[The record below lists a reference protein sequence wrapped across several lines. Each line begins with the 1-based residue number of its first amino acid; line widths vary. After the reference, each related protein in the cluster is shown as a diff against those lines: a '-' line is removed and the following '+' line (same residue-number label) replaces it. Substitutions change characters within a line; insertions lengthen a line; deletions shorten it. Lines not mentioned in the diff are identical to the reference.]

1 MQWLEASSFT
11 CYRQL
16 SCIVMQWKDTSCCVV
31 CNLNSL
37 LRSCGIE
44 FKYRLL
50 TNSSSPTDYSQT
62 VVVLQGL
69 ILLVLSSTCSTILV
83 FFMNFPSPAIS
94 NNHRVKVDGYRFSL
108 PFDLSKIFLKLQSLW
123 WYSHP
128 PPPQSLPHPLLT
140 DSDLALDTEPVNERG
155 CM

>member
-1 MQWLEASSFT
+1 MKNRCSIPIIASPFLVARKTGIILCNDLRLLHSHVIVS
-11 CYRQL
+11 YLAL
-16 SCIVMQWKDTSCCVV
+16 SCSEKIPHVV
-31 CNLNSL
+31 LSATLTLFLGLVVLNLN
-37 LRSCGIE
+37 
-44 FKYRLL
+44 
-50 TNSSSPTDYSQT
+50 TDYSQT

-94 NNHRVKVDGYRFSL
+94 NNHRVKVDGCRFSL
-108 PFDLSKIFLKLQSLW
+108 PFDLCKIFLKLQSLW

-140 DSDLALDTEPVNERG
+140 
-155 CM
+155 